1 MNNINNPDDNK
12 EYFAEGI
19 MLYSE
24 EDPTWRKELMIAQI
38 MIYLEKGATQESLN
52 ILYGKKH
59 VDTAIFILN
68 QTQTN

>member
-1 MNNINNPDDNK
+1 
-12 EYFAEGI
+12 
-19 MLYSE
+19 
-24 EDPTWRKELMIAQI
+24 MIAQI